1 MDLIKIGNFITELR
15 KEKGY
20 TQEELGDKLYVTNK
34 TVSRWETG
42 KYLPSAEILL
52 MMSDLFDVSINE
64 ILKGQRISGEEEKT
78 AEEENIKEVL
88 KSSVFTTHERIDFFK
103 AKWEKD
109 HRSIHIMMAIFV
121 ILGMISSILMSDKIV
136 MIASVIIG
144 FIFIVF
150 ENNRMMSYVE
160 NKVYVENRNEYLS
173 DIKEGIRTNRKAGSS
188 KELRI
193 TMLVSNLFLFGGL
206 LLHSF
211 DIISKTTNWYFI
223 GAGIVTWIVGFMYLA
238 EKDVK

>member
-64 ILKGQRISGEEEKT
+64 ILKGQRLSGEEEKT

-103 AKWEKD
+103 AKWKKD
-109 HRSIHIMMAIFV
+109 HRSIHILMAVFV
-121 ILGMISSILMSDKIV
+121 VLGMLSSILFSDKFI
-136 MIASVIIG
+136 MIGSVIIG
-144 FIFIVF
+144 FIFMAF
-150 ENNRMMSYVE
+150 EKNRMMAYVE
-160 NKVYVENRNEYLS
+160 NKVYVENRTEYPES
-173 DIKEGIRTNRKAGSS
+173 IRENIKTNRKSDVS
-188 KELRI
+188 KEFRI
-193 TMLVSNLFLFGGL
+193 VMITANLFLFGGM

-211 DIISKTTNWYFI
+211 EIISKTTNWYFI
-223 GAGIVTWIVGFMYLA
+223 GAAIVTWIVGFIYLS
-238 EKDVK
+238 EKEVK